1 MFNKIKSKSIG
12 VLLVLLI
19 LVSACNQEK
28 QPIKVDANKMHETMQ
43 HLTDVIVHDIFSPPV
58 ASRIYTYPSVGAYEI
73 LAAKDSSYKSLA
85 GQLNGLTPIPPVPDN
100 VNHEIAAIQT
110 MLLLGKTLI
119 FSEDKMD
126 EFINEWHAELEAQGW
141 SGEGKE
147 ATLAYADAV
156 KKHIL
161 DWADKDNYK
170 QTRTFEKFT
179 VKEDV
184 SRWQPTPPAYIEAI
198 EPHWSKIR
206 TFVIDSASQFTPEPP
221 TEFSIDENSQ
231 FFKEV
236 KQVYD
241 VKQSLTPEQSEI
253 ASFWDCNPYVM
264 NVHGHVM
271 FATKKVTP
279 GGHWIGIVK
288 TVCKQTDASLM
299 KSASAYVLTSLALVD
314 GFISCWDEK
323 YRSNLIRPETV
334 INKYIDEEW
343 TPLLQTPPFPEYTS
357 GHSVIS
363 GAAGVALTSIFG
375 EPFHFV
381 DSTEVK
387 YGLTAREFN
396 SFKEASDEAA
406 ISRLYGGIHYMPA
419 IENGVT
425 QGRSL
430 GKFIVD
436 NVKLKEEE

>member
-1 MFNKIKSKSIG
+1 MKK
-12 VLLVLLI
+12 LLI
-19 LVSACNQEK
+19 LALIGIFCFSCDKTN
-28 QPIKVDANKMHETMQ
+28 QPIKVDANKMHESMQ

-73 LAAKDSSYKSLA
+73 LASKDSTYKSLA
-85 GQLNGLTPIPPVPDN
+85 GQLHGLTPIPPVPDN
-100 VNHEIAAIQT
+100 VNHEIAAVQT

-126 EFINEWHAELEAQGW
+126 EFINQWHAELDAQGW
-141 SGEGKE
+141 YGEEKE

-156 KKHIL
+156 KKHII

-179 VKEDV
+179 VKEDS

-206 TFVIDSASQFTPEPP
+206 TFVIDSAAQFAPEAP
-221 TEFSIDENSQ
+221 TEFSTDENSQ

-241 VKQSLTPEQSEI
+241 VKMNLTPEQSEI

-271 FATKKVTP
+271 FATKKITP

-288 TVCKQTDASLM
+288 TACKQTNASLM
-299 KSASAYVLTSLALVD
+299 KSASAYVLTSLALAD

-343 TPLLQTPPFPEYTS
+343 LPLLQTPPFPEYTS

-387 YGLTAREFN
+387 YGLTAREFD

-425 QGRSL
+425 QGRAL

-436 NVKLKEEE
+436 HVKLKEEE